1 MEFIYLMALD
11 LANNDT
17 RAPSE
22 RKQPLKPDD
31 EGYAP
36 DTGSERPGY
45 SAVRSDANSEPDNT
59 SDHAI
64 DRPKK
69 RKTSNE
75 FAALLE
81 LFSRSFSDTLK
92 TLFLFYELEGR
103 KKTIVDYFVTYP
115 FGFTDLHRK
124 FTNARDEGFA
134 LESILSMR
142 PPNIRKADH
151 KSSSIPVK
159 NGMARDIFG
168 WTPFHYATARAYL

>member
-11 LANNDT
+11 LANDDT
-17 RAPSE
+17 SAPSE
-22 RKQPLKPDD
+22 SKQPSNPDD
-31 EGYAP
+31 EESAP
-36 DTGSERPGY
+36 DTGSKRAGY

-103 KKTIVDYFVTYP
+103 KKTIVDYFVTCL
-115 FGFTDLHRK
+115 G
-124 FTNARDEGFA
+124 NRDD
-134 LESILSMR
+134 S
-142 PPNIRKADH
+142 
-151 KSSSIPVK
+151 
-159 NGMARDIFG
+159 
-168 WTPFHYATARAYL
+168 T